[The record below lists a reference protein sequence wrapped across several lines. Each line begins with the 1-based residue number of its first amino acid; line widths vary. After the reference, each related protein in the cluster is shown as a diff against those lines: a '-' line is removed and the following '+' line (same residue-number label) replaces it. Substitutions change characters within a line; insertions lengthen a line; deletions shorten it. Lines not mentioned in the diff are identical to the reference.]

1 MPGAC
6 QLSGNAVP
14 AVGMREWA
22 KPRRIHPYHHKNA
35 HGIYHQMS
43 SNPQPIYLYFR
54 TRISILF
61 PMRHQIIYIGMK
73 QKLSLRRGFAPSV
86 FPTMEPCSLDPF
98 KLICHWHINTPHVAR
113 GSRGVT
119 PLKGCTLRRPRL
131 DDITEANSC
140 LLPPPFQGTP
150 LQEGGF

>member
-6 QLSGNAVP
+6 QLSGNVVP
-14 AVGMREWA
+14 AVGKGEGA
-22 KPRRIHPYHHKNA
+22 TPRRIHPYHHKNA

-61 PMRHQIIYIGMK
+61 PIRHQIIYIGMK
-73 QKLSLRRGFAPSV
+73 QKLSLRRGFAPSD
-86 FPTMEPCSLDPF
+86 FPTMEPCSLAPC
-98 KLICHWHINTPHVAR
+98 LTAPYVAPET
-113 GSRGVT
+113 RGVT
-119 PLKGCTLRRPRL
+119 PLKGCTLRLPRRNC
-131 DDITEANSC
+131 ITEANSC

-150 LQEGGF
+150 LQEGGY